1 MNKHLVE
8 FSEKIHSSGPSL
20 VPGLIMIFVSLC
32 LLIVFST
39 IQVNYYLLNAEA
51 QLINS
56 NVSNIGNNTNGIDNI
71 IRNGTL
77 DIGSNNTV
85 QDLTLPEL
93 FEKAERSVVQ
103 VTTSSETGDLN
114 LSRSGIGSGFVYNND
129 GLIVT
134 NYHVIST
141 GSSPPTNLSSGR
153 HQQRGGH

>member
-1 MNKHLVE
+1 M
-8 FSEKIHSSGPSL
+8 
-20 VPGLIMIFVSLC
+20 
-32 LLIVFST
+32 
-39 IQVNYYLLNAEA
+39 LNAEA

-71 IRNGTL
+71 IKSTL

-103 VTTSSETGDLN
+103 VTTSSETGDMN

-129 GLIVT
+129 GDR
-134 NYHVIST
+134 N
-141 GSSPPTNLSSGR
+141 
-153 HQQRGGH
+153 